1 MSKYLISVE
10 DSIRDILSTTIG
22 SRVMLPQYGSRL
34 FELIDRRVND
44 EFRADLSYF
53 VIEAVQRWEKRVQ
66 IDEVKL
72 ISLKDHKLSFKIL
85 LTNGKEIGVEI

>member
-1 MSKYLISVE
+1 
-10 DSIRDILSTTIG
+10 
-22 SRVMLPQYGSRL
+22 
-34 FELIDRRVND
+34 
-44 EFRADLSYF
+44 LSYF

-72 ISLKDHKLSFKIL
+72 VSFKDHKLSFKIL

>member
-1 MSKYLISVE
+1 MGKYLISVE
-10 DSIRDILSTTIG
+10 DSIKDILSTPIG
-22 SRVMLPQYGSRL
+22 SRVMLPEYGSRL

-85 LTNGKEIGVEI
+85 FTSGKEIGVEI

>member
-1 MSKYLISVE
+1 MKYLVSVE
-10 DSIRDILSTTIG
+10 DSIRDILSTPIG

-44 EFRADLSYF
+44 EFRDDLSYF

-72 ISLKDHKLSFKIL
+72 ISLKDHKLNFKIL
-85 LTNGKEIGVEI
+85 LANGKEIGVEI

>member
-1 MSKYLISVE
+1 MKYLVSIE
-10 DSIRDILSTTIG
+10 DSIKDILSTPIG
-22 SRVMLPQYGSRL
+22 ARVMLPQYGSRL

-44 EFRADLSYF
+44 EFHADLSYF

-72 ISLKDHKLSFKIL
+72 VSFKDHKLSFKIV
-85 LTNGKEIGVEI
+85 LTNGKEIGVEL

>member
-1 MSKYLISVE
+1 MKYLVSVE
-10 DSIRDILSTTIG
+10 DSIKDILSTPIG
-22 SRVMLPQYGSRL
+22 SRVMLPEYGSRL

-44 EFRADLSYF
+44 EFHADLSYF

-66 IDEVKL
+66 VDEVKL
-72 ISLKDHKLSFKIL
+72 ISFKDHKLSFKIV

>member
-1 MSKYLISVE
+1 MKYLVSVE
-10 DSIRDILSTTIG
+10 DSIRDILSTPIG
-22 SRVMLPQYGSRL
+22 SRVMLPEYGSRL

-44 EFRADLSYF
+44 EFHADLSYF

-72 ISLKDHKLSFKIL
+72 VSFKDHKLSFKIV
-85 LTNGKEIGVEI
+85 LTNGKEIGVEL